1 VDRDTVYV
9 TREEFTKL
17 YEAVFGNGHDGLT
30 QKVDRILVLIAKQ
43 DGREEVRTKI
53 RKLIWKWGWKVAV
66 AVFAVLMALAR
77 WAWVELEPI
86 GKILIDDYLK
96 AHPMVMEQLKNK
108 SAVDLEP
115 EYSKSKRLTAIW

>member
-66 AVFAVLMALAR
+66 ALFAVLMALAR

-115 EYSKSKRLTAIW
+115 EYSKSKKLTAIW

>member
-1 VDRDTVYV
+1 MDRDTVYV